1 MPRNKINSKKRARRP
16 VNNRRGSPRPNVG
29 TNSIITTGNLNIPRT
44 LPPQYSSNVWSY
56 ISNVSSDAAGKFS
69 FYCNIRNPAKA
80 INGSG
85 QYVRAVEDAK
95 VWDGYFIKS
104 FSIQMVPVFPFT
116 VASGTVIIGV
126 DQEGTSPVST
136 PSYDQLVDRR
146 YRSMFNG
153 RYAKTL
159 RIRPKPLTSG
169 TFEGR
174 VCPIIMSGKKIFYD
188 YEFPPDQGI
197 IEVAGENF
205 APTAAL
211 FQIFLWMEVVN
222 YGPRTLP
229 GTFQRYTAETKDG
242 AFVPNPMPVMP
253 IRRARA
259 RSV

>member
-1 MPRNKINSKKRARRP
+1 
-16 VNNRRGSPRPNVG
+16 
-29 TNSIITTGNLNIPRT
+29 
-44 LPPQYSSNVWSY
+44 
-56 ISNVSSDAAGKFS
+56 VSSDAAGKFS

-85 QYVRAVEDAK
+85 QYTRAVEDAK
-95 VWDGYFIKS
+95 VWDGYYVKS
-104 FSIQMVPVFPFT
+104 FVLQMVPVFPFT
-116 VASGTVIIGV
+116 VASGTVIAGV

-153 RYAKTL
+153 RYAKTI

-174 VCPIIMSGKKIFYD
+174 VCPILLSNNKVFYD

-211 FQIFLWMEVVN
+211 YQIFLWMEVTN

-229 GTFQRYTAETKDG
+229 GTFSSNRVNMSTVDG
-242 AFVPNPMPVMP
+242 MYVPNPAPVLP
-253 IRRARA
+253 LRRARA